1 VLLLARL
8 RHELSITQRGRP
20 TVELL
25 VEESVPVAVVA
36 GASEPLTDQEA
47 SALLY
52 ARAAGTLKDAV
63 RQAQLAWM
71 EQQRHPL
78 QQLLGQVA
86 RTRADQ
92 LLADHRR
99 VRDAADARGSYAVRA
114 LEPVDVIGA
123 WVLLPEAN

>member
-1 VLLLARL
+1 M
-8 RHELSITQRGRP
+8 
-20 TVELL
+20 
-25 VEESVPVAVVA
+25 AVVA
-36 GASEPLTDQEA
+36 GATEPLTDQEA

-71 EQQRHPL
+71 EQQRQPL
-78 QQLLGQVA
+78 QRLLGQVA